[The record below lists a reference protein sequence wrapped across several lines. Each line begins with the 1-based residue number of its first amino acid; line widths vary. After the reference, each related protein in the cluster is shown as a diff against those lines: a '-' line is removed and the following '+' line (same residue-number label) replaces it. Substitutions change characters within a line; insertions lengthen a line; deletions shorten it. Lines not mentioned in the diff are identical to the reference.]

1 MPQARRS
8 RIILYIILIT
18 LQEHTDYNE
27 SEILYGKH
35 ELTQLLKVHN
45 RLPIRPEGYMC
56 LRCNASSAWATN
68 IPCTREMYAI
78 IGGKVI
84 PISTGFLRVVSEI
97 SKSKGGRVFHIRMTL
112 LK

>member
-1 MPQARRS
+1 MGSPFGPARAPVNVQRANV
-8 RIILYIILIT
+8 RPAEYIIIIIIT
-18 LQEHTDYNE
+18 LQEHTNYNE

-84 PISTGFLRVVSEI
+84 PKSTMNLLFKG
-97 SKSKGGRVFHIRMTL
+97 SK
-112 LK
+112 

>member
-1 MPQARRS
+1 MF
-8 RIILYIILIT
+8 IIIIIT

-68 IPCTREMYAI
+68 IKRSLIMFKRRLI
-78 IGGKVI
+78 MFKRD
-84 PISTGFLRVVSEI
+84 L
-97 SKSKGGRVFHIRMTL
+97 
-112 LK
+112 

>member
-1 MPQARRS
+1 M
-8 RIILYIILIT
+8 RISAIFIIIIIT
-18 LQEHTDYNE
+18 LQEHTDYDE

-35 ELTQLLKVHN
+35 ELTQYLKVHN

-56 LRCNASSAWATN
+56 LQCNAGSAWATN

-84 PISTGFLRVVSEI
+84 PKSTMNLLFKG
-97 SKSKGGRVFHIRMTL
+97 SK
-112 LK
+112 

>member
-1 MPQARRS
+1 MKAFKSLIFVKPLSAAAECFLS
-8 RIILYIILIT
+8 FIIIIIIIT
-18 LQEHTDYNE
+18 LQEHTNYNE

-45 RLPIRPEGYMC
+45 HLPIRPEGYMC
-56 LRCNASSAWATN
+56 LQCNASSAWATN

-84 PISTGFLRVVSEI
+84 PKSTMNLLFKA
-97 SKSKGGRVFHIRMTL
+97 SK
-112 LK
+112 